1 VIKDPS
7 SDHYHLGTRC
17 AKSHSRPIYGTRYA
31 LDGKEQ
37 TFTASAYKKLVSK
50 LESGELTAEMLM
62 HEQQLTAD
70 ELRAFVPIAPPAADA
85 ADPDDDGTYG
95 IGGRCRLGLAHLQQ
109 VAGEKNSLL
118 SKQQSPPLVIEELLG
133 ASLYTSPMY
142 LKYALSTHPLSL
154 PCLCLNVGR
163 TLAPGT
169 MRYCASTRATPFC
182 RGSAKSTSSAYGRT
196 TRRRALSSRS
206 RRTSMLRP
214 FTRSTRA

>member
-7 SDHYHLGTRC
+7 SDHYHLGTCC

-31 LDGKEQ
+31 LDGKEP
-37 TFTASAYKKLVSK
+37 FSASAYKKLVSK
-50 LESGELTAEMLM
+50 LGSGELTAEMLM

-154 PCLCLNVGR
+154 SLASVLTSAALLRQVQCGTALRLGQRLSAGAVRKVQARRVEGR
-163 TLAPGT
+163 REDEL
-169 MRYCASTRATPFC
+169 
-182 RGSAKSTSSAYGRT
+182 
-196 TRRRALSSRS
+196 
-206 RRTSMLRP
+206 
-214 FTRSTRA
+214 